1 MGKKHLFKIH
11 DLKTN
16 YVFTFSIPAPTK
28 FGETCPKYL
37 GKAFR
42 RAAVKMKFSPSP
54 FFPHQEPPLHKL
66 VGVVTSPLN
75 WQVRLRL

>member
-42 RAAVKMKFSPSP
+42 RAAVKMKFIQI
-54 FFPHQEPPLHKL
+54 HQEPPLHKL
-66 VGVVTSPLN
+66 VVSLLH
-75 WQVRLRL
+75 R